1 MEIIYYPDTED
12 RVHPCSSV
20 AVSEN
25 QVPPSS
31 SVADRKTV
39 ATVGFFD
46 GLHLGHR
53 HLIRMLRQMAEERQ
67 MASAVITFERHPR
80 QVLGSDWQPQLLTTL
95 EEKQALI
102 EAAGVDRLV
111 VLRFDREMAALSA
124 RDFMEQVLLRQLGV
138 QVLVTGYDNR
148 FGHNRSEG
156 FDDYVRYGQEI
167 GMDMVAGTPLTLPDG
182 GKISSS
188 VIRRLLQAGDVAG
201 AARCLGR
208 PYTLS
213 GTVVSGQHIGTGLGF
228 PTANLNPD
236 EPLKLIPKAGAYA
249 VEVSI
254 AQHPT
259 PNTFNPPPS
268 TLHPQDP
275 SPITHHPGMMN
286 IGTRPTFD
294 GQGQTLE
301 VHLFNYI
308 GDLYDQ
314 LLTVSFRHWLRPE
327 QRFDSRQ
334 QLVAQLQHDA
344 EQAQELLSTH

>member
-1 MEIIYYPDTED
+1 MEIIYYPDTEN
-12 RVHPCSSV
+12 R
-20 AVSEN
+20 
-25 QVPPSS
+25 VPPCS

-156 FDDYVRYGQEI
+156 FNDYVRYGQEI
-167 GMDMVAGTPLTLPDG
+167 GMDVVAGTPLTLPDG

-201 AARCLGR
+201 AAHCLGR

-249 VEVSI
+249 VDVDVNT
-254 AQHPT
+254 QHLS
-259 PNTFNPPPS
+259 PPS
-268 TLHPQDP
+268 QS
-275 SPITHHPGMMN
+275 SPIAPSSRLPLTPHLSPLTPPHPGMMN

-314 LLTVSFRHWLRPE
+314 SLTVSFRHWLRPE
-327 QRFDSRQ
+327 QRFDSRE
-334 QLVAQLQHDA
+334 QLVSQLQHDA
-344 EQAQELLSTH
+344 EQAQKLLSIH

>member
-1 MEIIYYPDTED
+1 MEIIYYPDTEN
-12 RVHPCSSV
+12 R
-20 AVSEN
+20 
-25 QVPPSS
+25 VPPCS

-167 GMDMVAGTPLTLPDG
+167 GMDVVAGTPLTLPDG

-201 AARCLGR
+201 AAHCLGR

-254 AQHPT
+254 AH
-259 PNTFNPPPS
+259 
-268 TLHPQDP
+268 HP
-275 SPITHHPGMMN
+275 SPTTHHLTPTNHHPGMMN

-314 LLTVSFRHWLRPE
+314 SLTVSFRHWLRPE
-327 QRFDSRQ
+327 QRFDSRE
-334 QLVAQLQHDA
+334 QLVSQLQHDA
-344 EQAQELLSTH
+344 EQAQELLSIH

>member
-12 RVHPCSSV
+12 RVHPSLSV

-25 QVPPSS
+25 RVHPSS

-53 HLIRMLRQMAEERQ
+53 HLICMLRQMAEERQ

-156 FDDYVRYGQEI
+156 FNDYVRYGQEI
-167 GMDMVAGTPLTLPDG
+167 GMDVVAGTPLTLPDG

-201 AARCLGR
+201 AAHCLGR

-254 AQHPT
+254 AH
-259 PNTFNPPPS
+259 
-268 TLHPQDP
+268 HP
-275 SPITHHPGMMN
+275 SPTTHHLTPTTHHPGMMN

-294 GQGQTLE
+294 GQVQTLE

-314 LLTVSFRHWLRPE
+314 SLTVSFRHWLRPE

-334 QLVAQLQHDA
+334 QLVSQLQHDA